1 MSYARACAAAKIH
14 PTNYSSPSGKGAP
27 GLIRRIPAMPAS
39 SKSRQLARRLRRS
52 ALLHR
57 VQQVV
62 VDAVL
67 VALAF
72 YGAFY
77 LRFDN
82 GIPSYYEDLMLTVLP
97 FAVVGKVVVFALFG
111 SYQKWWRYTD
121 AHDFRRIVQA
131 VVLSSLLLV
140 GGTYVF
146 NPTGLALPRGIAA
159 FDFLLT
165 LLLVA
170 GLRFAVRTIVERPL
184 RGYRL
189 PKGREILIVGAGEGG
204 QMVAREMLKN
214 PELGDAPIGFV
225 DDDPRKSGMRQLGLK
240 VMGTTEELPN
250 ILDEAEPDE
259 VIIAIPSAPG
269 TLRERVVTACRS
281 RDIPVRTLPTVFE
294 MLRGGVNVV
303 KQLREVQVE
312 DILGRD
318 PIVMQLDRVG
328 AYLAGQV
335 VMVTGAG
342 GSIGGELCRQ
352 IARVRP
358 RKIILVDHAEDNLFN
373 IRRELDEDRH
383 FGQVEAVLGDCKEL
397 PRMQEIFEQFK
408 PDIVFHAAAYKHVQL
423 MQENPVEAIRNNAI
437 ATRTVAELAGEFG
450 VRRFV
455 LVSTDKAV
463 KPQTTMG
470 ASKALAEW
478 AIESAQA
485 RHEGTTFVSVRFG
498 NVLASSGSVVPIF
511 RRQIAAGGPVTV
523 THPEMTRYFMTIPEA
538 VQLIIRSGNLGRG
551 GEIFVLE
558 MGEPVKIIDLA
569 RNMISLAGLEPDVD
583 VPIVVTAPAPGEK
596 LHEDLFNPDERPQ
609 PTPAE
614 KIVRAERPAMDPAR
628 VEEIFDEVERLI
640 TNGKP
645 QALADLVKAA
655 AGLTGDAVLELE

>member
-1 MSYARACAAAKIH
+1 M
-14 PTNYSSPSGKGAP
+14 
-27 GLIRRIPAMPAS
+27 
-39 SKSRQLARRLRRS
+39 RRS

-57 VQQVV
+57 VQQIV
-62 VDAVL
+62 VDALL
-67 VALAF
+67 VAIAF
-72 YGAFY
+72 YAAFL

-82 GIPSYYEDLMLTVLP
+82 HLPPRYEDLFLTVLP
-97 FAVVGKVVVFALFG
+97 YAVAGKLAVFAIFG
-111 SYQKWWRYTD
+111 TYQKWWRYTD
-121 AHDFRRIVQA
+121 AHDFSRLVQA
-131 VVLSSLLLV
+131 VVLTSLLLV
-140 GGTYVF
+140 GGVYVF
-146 NPTGLALPRGIAA
+146 NPAGLALPRQVVA

-170 GLRFAVRTIVERPL
+170 GTRFAVRTVIERPL

-189 PKGREILIVGAGEGG
+189 PRGREVLIVGAGEGG

-214 PELGDAPIGFV
+214 PELGEAPIGFV
-225 DDDPRKSGMRQLGLK
+225 DDDPRKSGMRQVGLK
-240 VMGTTEELPN
+240 VLGTTEDLPR
-250 ILDEAEPDE
+250 ILEDAEPDE

-269 TLRERVVTACRS
+269 TLRQRVVTACRE
-281 RDIPVRTLPTVFE
+281 RGIAVRTLPTVFE

-318 PIVMQLDRVG
+318 PIHMQLDRVG

-358 RKIILVDHAEDNLFN
+358 RKVILVDHAEDNLFN
-373 IRRELDEDRH
+373 IRRELEEDRH
-383 FGQVEAVLGDCKEL
+383 FGQIEAVLGDCKEL
-397 PRMQEIFEQFK
+397 PRMQEIFEQYK

-423 MQENPVEAIRNNAI
+423 MQENPVEAIRNNAV
-437 ATRTVAELAGEFG
+437 ATRTVSELAGQFG
-450 VRRFV
+450 VQRFV

-485 RHEGTTFVSVRFG
+485 RHDGTTYVSVRFG

-538 VQLIIRSGNLGRG
+538 VQLIIRAGNLGRG

-569 RNMISLAGLEPDVD
+569 RNMISLAGLEPEVD
-583 VPIVVTAPAPGEK
+583 IPIVVTAPAPGEK
-596 LHEDLFNPDERPQ
+596 LHEDLFNPDEHPQ

-640 TNGKP
+640 ANGNP

-655 AGLTGDAVLELE
+655 SGQAADTVLELE

>member
-1 MSYARACAAAKIH
+1 M
-14 PTNYSSPSGKGAP
+14 
-27 GLIRRIPAMPAS
+27 
-39 SKSRQLARRLRRS
+39 RRS

-57 VQQVV
+57 IQQIL

-67 VALAF
+67 VGAAF
-72 YGAFY
+72 YAAFL

-82 GIPSYYEDLMLTVLP
+82 GVPPRYEDLLTTVLP
-97 FAVVGKVVVFALFG
+97 FAVLGKLAVFALFG
-111 SYQKWWRYTD
+111 MYQKWWRFTD
-121 AHDFRRIVQA
+121 AHDFRRIIEA

-140 GGTYVF
+140 VGVYVF
-146 NPTGLALPRGIAA
+146 NPAGLALPRYIVAA
-159 FDFLLT
+159 DFLLT

-170 GLRFAVRTIVERPL
+170 GMRFGVRTIVEKPL

-189 PKGREILIVGAGEGG
+189 PAGREILIVGAGEGG
-204 QMVAREMLKN
+204 QMVAREMLRN

-240 VMGTTEELPN
+240 VLGTTEDLPR
-250 ILDEAEPDE
+250 ILEDAEPDE

-269 TLRERVVTACRS
+269 TLRRRVVTACRE
-281 RDIPVRTLPTVFE
+281 RNITVRTLPTVFE
-294 MLRGGVNVV
+294 LLRGGINVV

-373 IRRELDEDRH
+373 IRRELEEDRH
-383 FGQVEAVLGDCKEL
+383 FGQVEAMLGDCKEL

-437 ATRTVAELAGEFG
+437 ATRTVAELAGQYD
-450 VRRFV
+450 VQRFV

-478 AIESAQA
+478 AVESAQA
-485 RHEGTTFVSVRFG
+485 RHQGTAYVSVRFG

-523 THPEMTRYFMTIPEA
+523 THLEMSRYFMTIPEA
-538 VQLIIRSGNLGRG
+538 VQLIIRAGNLGHG

-569 RNMISLAGLEPDVD
+569 RNMISLAGLEPEVD
-583 VPIVVTAPAPGEK
+583 IPIVVTAPAPGEK

-614 KIVRAERPAMDPAR
+614 KIVRAERSAMEPDR

-640 TNGKP
+640 ANGNP
-645 QALADLVKAA
+645 QALAKLVQAA
-655 AGLTGDAVLELE
+655 AGLSADAVMELE

>member
-1 MSYARACAAAKIH
+1 M
-14 PTNYSSPSGKGAP
+14 
-27 GLIRRIPAMPAS
+27 
-39 SKSRQLARRLRRS
+39 RRS

-57 VQQVV
+57 VQQIVI
-62 VDAVL
+62 DALL
-67 VALAF
+67 VGVAF
-72 YGAFY
+72 YGAFM

-82 GIPSYYEDLMLTVLP
+82 GIPPRYEELLATVLP
-97 FAVVGKVVVFALFG
+97 FAIAGKLVVFALFG
-111 SYQKWWRYTD
+111 TYQKWWRYTD
-121 AHDFRRIVQA
+121 AHDFRRIIEA
-131 VVLSSLLLV
+131 VVLSSLILLGSV
-140 GGTYVF
+140 YAIQPGEVD
-146 NPTGLALPRGIAA
+146 LPRGIFA
-159 FDFLLT
+159 FDLLLT
-165 LLLVA
+165 LLLIA
-170 GLRFAVRTIVERPL
+170 GTRFAVRTIVEKPL

-189 PKGREILIVGAGEGG
+189 PTGREILIVGAGDGG
-204 QMVAREMLKN
+204 QMVAREMLRN

-240 VMGTTEELPN
+240 VLGTTEDLTR
-250 ILDEAEPDE
+250 ILEDAEPDE

-269 TLRERVVTACRS
+269 TLRQRVVTACRE

-294 MLRGGVNVV
+294 LLRGGMNVV

-358 RKIILVDHAEDNLFN
+358 RKVVLVDHAEDNLFN
-373 IRRELDEDRH
+373 IRRELEEDRH
-383 FGQVEAVLGDCKEL
+383 FGQIEAVLGDCKEL
-397 PRMQEIFEQFK
+397 PRMQEIFEEFK
-408 PDIVFHAAAYKHVQL
+408 PNIVFHAAAYKHVQL

-437 ATRTVAELAGEFG
+437 ATRTVSELAGQFG
-450 VRRFV
+450 VQRFV

-463 KPQTTMG
+463 KPATTMG

-478 AIESAQA
+478 AVESAQA
-485 RHEGTTFVSVRFG
+485 RHDGTTYVSVRFG

-538 VQLIIRSGNLGRG
+538 VQLIIRAGDLGRG

-569 RNMISLAGLEPDVD
+569 RNMISLAGFEPEVD

-609 PTPAE
+609 PTHAE
-614 KIVRAERPAMDPAR
+614 KIVRAERPAMDPVR

-640 TNGKP
+640 TNGNP
-645 QALADLVKAA
+645 QALARLVQAA
-655 AGLTGDAVLELE
+655 AGLTADPALELE